1 MKYLRF
7 SDCGL
12 VTLTR
17 VFALGSLLAVAA
29 CVQPPVQQDQGA
41 AEAEQLSEAAAV
53 VTDGGDPGV
62 YDDRIVFG
70 QSAAFTG
77 SAQELGSNM
86 MLGIQA
92 AFHEANVAGGVHGRR
107 LELVSLDDGYEADRA
122 FANTQQL
129 VNVRRVFALIGAV
142 GTPTSRSAVPIA
154 VAEGVPFVAP
164 FTGTQILRD
173 AELGNVLN
181 LRASYFQET
190 EEMVARLIEDLG
202 ITRVAILYQN
212 DSFGEAGL
220 RGTRLA
226 LERRG
231 LEPVASGYYKRNT
244 SAVKTAVH
252 GIVADDPEAIVVI
265 GTYGAV
271 AKTVT
276 LARREIDPVFMTTS
290 FVGSNAL
297 AAELGPEAD
306 GVYVT
311 QVVPLPEDDSLPVV
325 AAYHAALG
333 QYEPAAVPGFVSL
346 EGYLAGR
353 LAVVGLEMCGPNVRR
368 DCFVSAIRNATLI
381 DIDGFLVSYG
391 PGDNQGSDA
400 VFLTAV
406 GRDGKY
412 RIVEELG
419 GTH

>member
-1 MKYLRF
+1 MRYLRF
-7 SDCGL
+7 SVFRFVGL
-12 VTLTR
+12 TGVIALVGMLTA
-17 VFALGSLLAVAA
+17 VACAQSSTQQEPPVAEVEKPPETAVAA
-29 CVQPPVQQDQGA
+29 
-41 AEAEQLSEAAAV
+41 SSR
-53 VTDGGDPGV
+53 GDPGV

-77 SAQELGSNM
+77 PAQELGNNM
-86 MLGIQA
+86 RLGILA
-92 AFHEANVAGGVHGRR
+92 AFHEANAAGGVHGRQV
-107 LELVSLDDGYEADRA
+107 ELMSLDDGYEADRA

-129 VNVRRVFALIGAV
+129 VSAGRAFALIGAV

-154 VAEGVPFVAP
+154 VAARVPFLAP
-164 FTGTQILRD
+164 FTGTDILRD
-173 AELGNVLN
+173 PELGNVLN

-190 EEMVARLIEDLG
+190 EEMVTRLTEDLG

-220 RGTRLA
+220 QGTRLA

-231 LEPVASGYYKRNT
+231 LEPVATGYYKRNT
-244 SAVKTAVH
+244 SAVKTAIND
-252 GIVADDPEAIVVI
+252 IVAAEPEAVIMI

-271 AKTVT
+271 AQTIT
-276 LARREIDPVFMTTS
+276 LARHDIDPVFMTTS

-297 AAELGPEAD
+297 AAELGPEAA

-325 AAYHAALG
+325 AAYHAALEE
-333 QYEPAAVPGFVSL
+333 YDSTAIPGFVSL

-353 LAVVGLEMCGPNVRR
+353 LAVAGLEMCGPDVSR
-368 DCFVSAIRNATLI
+368 DCFMAAIH
-381 DIDGFLVSYG
+381 DSPSMDFDGFEVSYA

-400 VFLTAV
+400 VFLTV
-406 GRDGKY
+406 IGQDGKY
-412 RIVEELG
+412 HMVDEMG
-419 GTH
+419 GTY